1 MNNLKFINE
10 EIKRTK
16 SSYKHFKLRFELY
29 KEAEDDRDAGLLKE
43 KLDTLIQ
50 IKTELEAWY
59 EIKDLYKKGYFSRI
73 ALPKESHEK
82 FKKALEV
89 VENA

>member
-1 MNNLKFINE
+1 MNSLEFIDE
-10 EIKRTK
+10 EIKR
-16 SSYKHFKLRFELY
+16 YKAIVSITSGEKKTYY
-29 KEAEDDRDAGLLKE
+29 KKVIKQLQ
-43 KLDTLIQ
+43 Q

-73 ALPKESHEK
+73 ALPTECHEK

-89 VENA
+89 KDE